1 MTPTSSFLTI
11 LNWFIRPLL
20 KQKGATEG
28 DSGNE
33 SLKFDSTDTGLNAKI
48 PGFQSNL
55 LNK

>member
-11 LNWFIRPLL
+11 KLVHKTTL
-20 KQKGATEG
+20 KQKGVTEG

-48 PGFQSNL
+48 PWISVQL
-55 LNK
+55 AQ

>member
-20 KQKGATEG
+20 KQKGVTEG
-28 DSGNE
+28 DSGNV
-33 SLKFDSTDTGLNAKI
+33 SLKFDSTDTGLDAKI